1 MRSAHITRR
10 QAEGTF
16 SELDADVTAVQEAAA
31 LAFER
36 AKLDVSAELDAMAE
50 SIEIELTADEQAA
63 LHDFLHDFTDQR
75 AASRTTRRA
84 RRELLRSNVLIGGLP
99 SQGKTAAVRLAI
111 LTGVPFEGEAA

>member
-1 MRSAHITRR
+1 MRSAYITRR

-36 AKLDVSAELDAMAE
+36 VELDLDADLDTMAE
-50 SIEIELTADEQAA
+50 TIEIELTADEQAA

-99 SQGKTAAVRLAI
+99 SQGKNSVAWLAVV
-111 LTGVPFEGEAA
+111 TDGPFEGEAA